1 MSAAPVD
8 EVVELLRNLRLPH
21 MRNAAPD
28 LLATAKAQRWEPA
41 EAMRALLV
49 EELSGRQASSIRA
62 RRKAAGFPTGKTF
75 ETWDGTL
82 SSIPDP
88 TQRALRTLEWVERSE
103 NLVVCGPSGT
113 GKTHFLEALG
123 QACVDNGHKVSWFSL
138 ENLGG
143 LIRRHRADDTA
154 NKAITKIMR
163 ADVIVIDDIGLLP
176 VTNDTAEALYRV
188 VDAAYEKRSIALSS
202 NLHPAGFDELMPK
215 TIANATVDRL
225 MHHAHLV
232 ITAGDSIRLTQATTG
247 KGVTPLD

>member
-1 MSAAPVD
+1 M
-8 EVVELLRNLRLPH
+8 
-21 MRNAAPD
+21 
-28 LLATAKAQRWEPA
+28 
-41 EAMRALLV
+41 
-49 EELSGRQASSIRA
+49 
-62 RRKAAGFPTGKTF
+62 
-75 ETWDGTL
+75 
-82 SSIPDP
+82 
-88 TQRALRTLEWVERSE
+88 
-103 NLVVCGPSGT
+103 CGPSGT

-123 QACVDNGHKVSWFSL
+123 QTCVDAGHKVTWFSL
-138 ENLGG
+138 EDLGG

-154 NKAITKIMR
+154 TKAITKIMR

-176 VTNDTAEALYRV
+176 VTTETAEALYRV

-232 ITAGDSIRLTQATTG
+232 ITAGDSIRLTQATAG